1 MNDYFDWKGDYAQL
15 NSTFPNCTFAPLIG
29 LTCNFTDGAATLNSP
44 YYKSILKA
52 GGVPVLIP
60 PYEDRNALL
69 NTLEQLDGI
78 LFTGGADL
86 NPLFVKE
93 EPIRELGSV
102 NMARDKQEL
111 LLARLAYDRQIP
123 MLGIC
128 RGIQVLAT
136 ALGGSVYQDIYAQTA
151 TKLKHS
157 QQMGR
162 NYSSHTISI
171 EEESIL
177 HRIFK
182 TEKMAVNS
190 LHHQAV
196 KEAGPH
202 LKVTA
207 LASDGIIEAV
217 ESSEY
222 KSIIGVQFHPE
233 GYALNDNDEMLPL
246 FKWLTGEAASFHAA
260 KEIHKKVLSLDTHE
274 DTPIMLCKGYQFDH
288 RDPHMLVDLHKMT
301 EGHLDTAIMVAYLAQ
316 GERDEAASL
325 AATAKADRIL
335 NKIEETAARFCS
347 YVDLAYT
354 PAEAQALKKQGK
366 HAIMLGIENGYAI
379 GKDVGNVERFRRRG
393 VVYMTLCHNGDNDIC
408 DSNRGN
414 HEHNGVSEF
423 GEKVIHEM
431 NRTGML
437 VDLSHG
443 GEKSFYDAVEISSQ
457 PIVCSHSCCRALC
470 DHPRN
475 LTDEQLKT
483 LAHTG
488 GVAQMTIY
496 NGFLRTDG
504 KATILDLIE
513 HLNHAVNIMGVE
525 HVGLGTDFDGDG
537 GICGCADASEL
548 INFTRRLLKERY
560 TEDEIRLIWGG
571 NFFRVM
577 DKVQKAGIDIGK

>member
-1 MNDYFDWKGDYAQL
+1 MKNYFDWKGNYKQI
-15 NSTFPNCTFAPLIG
+15 NGTFPNRKPEPLIG
-29 LTCNFTDGAATLNSP
+29 LTCNYSEGAATLNSP
-44 YYKSILKA
+44 YYKSILMA

-60 PYEDRNALL
+60 PYEDTNALL
-69 NTLEQLDGI
+69 DTLEHLDGI

-86 NPLFVKE
+86 NPLFVNE
-93 EPIRELGSV
+93 EPVKELGAI

-111 LLARLAYDRQIP
+111 LLARLAFDRQIP
-123 MLGIC
+123 ILGIC
-128 RGIQVLAT
+128 RGIQILVA
-136 ALGGSVYQDIYAQTA
+136 ALDGTIYQDIYSQTG

-157 QQMGR
+157 QETGK
-162 NYSSHTISI
+162 NFSSHTITI
-171 EEESIL
+171 AKDSIL
-177 HRIFK
+177 YNIFK

-190 LHHQAV
+190 FHHQAV
-196 KEAGPH
+196 KESGPH

-207 LASDGIIEAV
+207 QAPDGIVEAV
-217 ESSEY
+217 ESGEY
-222 KSIIGVQFHPE
+222 KSILGVQFHPE
-233 GYALNDNDEMLPL
+233 GYVQNKDDEMLPL
-246 FKWLTGEAASFHAA
+246 FEWLTKEASSFHAA
-260 KEIHKKVLSLDTHE
+260 KELHKKVLSLDTHE

-316 GERDEAASL
+316 GARDEAASL

-354 PAEAQALKKQGK
+354 PAEALALKNQGK

-379 GKDVGNVERFRRRG
+379 GKDLSNVERFRRRG

-423 GEKVIHEM
+423 GEKVIQEM

-443 GEKSFYDAVEISSQ
+443 GEKSFYDAVEISDQ

-475 LTDEQLKT
+475 LTDDQLKT

-513 HLNHAVNIMGVE
+513 HLNHAVSIMGVE

-560 TEDEIRLIWGG
+560 TEEEIRLIWGG

-577 DKVQKAGIDIGK
+577 NKVQKAGIDIGK

>member
-1 MNDYFDWKGDYAQL
+1 MKDYFDWEGEYDHI
-15 NSTFPNCTFAPLIG
+15 NSTFPNKKYAPLIG
-29 LTCNFTDGAATLNSP
+29 LTGNFSDGVATVNSP
-44 YYKSILKA
+44 YYKSILRA
-52 GGVPVLIP
+52 GGVPVIIP
-60 PYEDRNALL
+60 PYENNNALL
-69 NTLEQLDGI
+69 NTLDHLDGI

-86 NPLFVKE
+86 NPLFTKE
-93 EPIRELGSV
+93 EPICELGNV
-102 NMARDKQEL
+102 NMERDKQEL
-111 LLARLAYDRQIP
+111 LLARLAFDRQIP
-123 MLGIC
+123 ILGIC
-128 RGIQVLAT
+128 RGIQVLAV
-136 ALGGSVYQDIYAQTA
+136 ALGGSVFQDIYNQTH
-151 TKLKHS
+151 THLKHS

-171 EEESIL
+171 EKDSTL
-177 HRIFK
+177 YHLFK
-182 TEKMAVNS
+182 TEKLAVNS
-190 LHHQAV
+190 FHHQAV
-196 KEAGPH
+196 KDAGPH
-202 LKVTA
+202 LKVIA
-207 LASDGIIEAV
+207 KAPDGIIEGV
-217 ESSEY
+217 ESNEY
-222 KSIIGVQFHPE
+222 KSILGVQFHPE
-233 GYALNDNDEMLPL
+233 GYELNADHEMLPL
-246 FKWLTGEAASFHAA
+246 FEWLIREGDSFHKA
-260 KEIHKKVLSLDTHE
+260 KELHKKVLSLDTHE

-288 RDPHMLVDLHKMT
+288 RDPHMLVDLHKMD

-335 NKIEETAARFCS
+335 NKIEETAAHFCS
-347 YVDLAYT
+347 YIDIAYT
-354 PAEAQALKKQGK
+354 PAEAQVLKQQGK

-379 GKDVGNVERFRRRG
+379 GKDISNVERFRRRG

-414 HEHNGVSEF
+414 HEHNGVSPF
-423 GEKVIHEM
+423 GEQVIHEM

-443 GEKSFYDAVEISSQ
+443 GEKSFYDAVEISNQ

-475 LTDEQLKT
+475 LTDDQLKT
-483 LAHTG
+483 LARTG

-513 HLNHAVNIMGVE
+513 HLNHAVSIMGVE

-537 GICGCADASEL
+537 GICGCANASEL

-560 TEDEIRLIWGG
+560 TEEEIRLIWGG

>member
-1 MNDYFDWKGDYAQL
+1 MKNYFDWEKEYEDI
-15 NSTFPNCTFAPLIG
+15 NSVFPNKKQAPLIG
-29 LTCNFTDGAATLNSP
+29 LTGNFTDSAVTLNSP

-52 GGVPVLIP
+52 GGVPVVIP
-60 PYEDRNALL
+60 PYEERNALL
-69 NTLEQLDGI
+69 NTLEHLDGL

-86 NPLFVKE
+86 NPLFLKE
-93 EPIRELGSV
+93 EPLRELGSV
-102 NMARDKQEL
+102 NMERDRQEL
-111 LLARLAYDRQIP
+111 LLARLAFDRQIP

-128 RGIQVLAT
+128 RGIQVLAA
-136 ALGGSVYQDIYAQTA
+136 ALGGSVYQDIYTETD

-171 EEESIL
+171 EKDSIL
-177 HRIFK
+177 YRLFK
-182 TEKMAVNS
+182 TDKMPVNS

-196 KEAGPH
+196 KDAGPH
-202 LKVTA
+202 LKVIA
-207 LASDGIIEAV
+207 RAADGIVEAV
-217 ESSEY
+217 ESNEY
-222 KSIIGVQFHPE
+222 KSILGVQFHPE
-233 GYALNDNDEMLPL
+233 GYELNTTDEFLPV
-246 FKWLTGEAASFHAA
+246 FTWLVGEADSFHAA
-260 KEIHKKVLSLDTHE
+260 KEVHKKVLSLDTHE

-288 RDPHMLVDLHKMT
+288 RDPHMLVDLHKMD

-354 PAEAQALKKQGK
+354 PAEALSLKQQGK
-366 HAIMLGIENGYAI
+366 HSIMLGIENGYAI
-379 GKDVGNVERFRRRG
+379 GKDISNVERFRRRG

-408 DSNRGN
+408 DSNRGH

-431 NRTGML
+431 NRVGML

-443 GEKSFYDAVEISSQ
+443 GEKSFYDAVEISNQ

-475 LTDEQLKT
+475 LTDDQLKT
-483 LAHTG
+483 LAHIG

-496 NGFLRTDG
+496 NGFLREDG

-548 INFTRRLLKERY
+548 INFTRRLLLERY

-577 DKVQKAGIDIGK
+577 EQVQKAGIAIGK

>member
-1 MNDYFDWKGDYAQL
+1 MKDYFDWEGDYKQI
-15 NSTFPNCTFAPLIG
+15 NSTFPNKHYAPFIG
-29 LTCNFTDGAATLNSP
+29 LTGNFTDGAVTVNNP
-44 YYKSILKA
+44 YYQSILRA
-52 GGVPVLIP
+52 GGVPVIIP
-60 PYEDRNALL
+60 PYENNNALL
-69 NTLEQLDGI
+69 NTLDHLDGI
-78 LFTGGADL
+78 LFTGGADI
-86 NPLFVKE
+86 NPLFTKE
-93 EPIRELGSV
+93 EPVRELSNV
-102 NMARDKQEL
+102 NMQRDKQEL
-111 LLARLAYDRQIP
+111 LLARLAFDRQIP
-123 MLGIC
+123 ILGIC
-128 RGIQVLAT
+128 RGIQVLT
-136 ALGGSVYQDIYAQTA
+136 VALGGSIYQDIYSQTD
-151 TKLKHS
+151 THLKHS
-157 QQMGR
+157 QQMDR
-162 NYSSHTISI
+162 NYSSHTINI
-171 EEESIL
+171 ETDSIL
-177 HRIFK
+177 YKLFK
-182 TEKMAVNS
+182 TERLAVNS
-190 LHHQAV
+190 FHHQAV

-207 LASDGIIEAV
+207 TAPDGIIEAV
-217 ESSEY
+217 ESNEY
-222 KSIIGVQFHPE
+222 KSILGVQFHPE
-233 GYALNDNDEMLPL
+233 CYVTNADDEMLPV
-246 FKWLTGEAASFHAA
+246 FKWLIEESASFHAA

-288 RDPHMLVDLHKMT
+288 RDPHMLVDLHKMD

-347 YVDLAYT
+347 YIDLAYT
-354 PAEAQALKKQGK
+354 PAEALALKQQGK

-379 GKDVGNVERFRRRG
+379 GKDISNVERFRRRG

-414 HEHNGVSEF
+414 HEHNGVSAF
-423 GEKVIHEM
+423 GEQVIREM

-443 GEKSFYDAVEISSQ
+443 GEKSFYDAVEISNQ

-475 LTDEQLKT
+475 LTDDQLKT

-496 NGFLRTDG
+496 NGFLRTNG

-513 HLNHAVNIMGVE
+513 HLNHAVSIMGVE

-537 GICGCADASEL
+537 GIRGCADASEL
-548 INFTRRLLKERY
+548 INFTRRLLQERY
-560 TEDEIRLIWGG
+560 TEEEIRLIWGG